1 MSEAEKRRR
10 QEYKRLRKKWML
22 VQAIILLV
30 VTAIVLS
37 MSITYI
43 RINKTKYVDYTENV
57 FAEKRISA

>member
-1 MSEAEKRRR
+1 
-10 QEYKRLRKKWML
+10 ML